1 MLRDKSAKPP
11 LRRLSELQ
19 AGQIADFF
27 VLLVERKPGATR
39 DGRPYYACRFRDLR
53 RTAAFMAWADAECF
67 ERCDKEW
74 RPGMFFKVRAT
85 YSEHHQYGPQ
95 IDIHNIRAVNDADR
109 ADGFSEDDF
118 LEQPRRDAEQMF
130 AELRGVVTAGIA
142 DEPLRRLVLT
152 LLDRHPERFKKM
164 GATRRHY
171 YAFPGGLLEHT
182 LSVAKKCLWL
192 AEQYGADYPSLEPP
206 LNKDVVVA
214 SAVLHEIGRV
224 VEYEPAADPAQPAEL
239 TVPGRLFGH
248 LLLGRDLVRD
258 GAREQ
263 GDVSPPLLQLL
274 EHVLVSHLNLG
285 EPGSFRQAL
294 IPEALILHHADDL
307 DAEMEL
313 FVRCLRKDAGAGAFT
328 ERDPVLGRQLLKG
341 RDV

>member
-1 MLRDKSAKPP
+1 MRRDKSAKPL

-53 RTAAFMAWADAECF
+53 RTAAYMAWADVEHF
-67 ERCDKEW
+67 EKFDKEW

-95 IDIHNIRAVNDADR
+95 IDIHAIRPVTDADR
-109 ADGFSEDDF
+109 ADGFSEQDF
-118 LEQPRRDAEQMF
+118 LEQVRDLEKLF
-130 AELRGVVTAGIA
+130 AELRGLIEAGIA

-152 LLDRHPERFKKM
+152 LLDRHAEHFKRM

-182 LSVAKKCLWL
+182 LSVTKKCQWL
-192 AEQYGADYPSLEPP
+192 AEQYAADYPSLEPP

-214 SAVLHEIGRV
+214 SAALHEIGRL
-224 VEYEPAADPAQPAEL
+224 VEYEPAPDPAQPADL

-258 GAREQ
+258 TAREQ
-263 GDVSPPLLQLL
+263 GDLSPPLLQLL
-274 EHVLVSHLNLG
+274 EHILVAHLNLG
-285 EPGSFRQAL
+285 EPGSHRHPL
-294 IPEALILHHADDL
+294 IPEALIVHYADDL

-313 FVRCLRKDAGAGAFT
+313 FVRCLRKDAASGPFT
-328 ERDPVLGRQLLKG
+328 ERDPVLGRQLFKV
-341 RDV
+341 REF